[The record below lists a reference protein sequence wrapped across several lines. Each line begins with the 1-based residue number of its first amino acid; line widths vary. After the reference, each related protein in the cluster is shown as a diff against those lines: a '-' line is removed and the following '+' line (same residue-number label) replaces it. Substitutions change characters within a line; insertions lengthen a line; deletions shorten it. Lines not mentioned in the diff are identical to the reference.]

1 MAINKLR
8 GTKSADGTAVVLP
21 SRTGSYGEAYALPVG
36 TGRMMMADEGSYY
49 VAQNA
54 TVGTQLTGHVA
65 PAISDTNT
73 KSIIHF
79 YNPATSGKDV
89 YLDYLVLTTVVA
101 NASATAVDFLAWT
114 DQKGAT
120 GLTSGGT
127 AITSIAN
134 TRADSTN
141 TTGITLTAGACVT
154 APATNIHRVLQRTV
168 KPYIGVALDSYSFV
182 WGNGAWAPTGY
193 ALITAVTNTITSCAP
208 VVVGPGCNFYFVQTG
223 PSGAATAMTFEFEMG
238 FWER

>member
-1 MAINKLR
+1 MAVNKLR
-8 GTKSADGTAVVLP
+8 GTPTPDSPAIATP
-21 SRTGSYGEAYALPVG
+21 TRTGKYAEAYALPMG
-36 TGRMMMADEGSYY
+36 TGRMTWADEGSYY

-54 TVGTQLTGHVA
+54 TIGTQLTGHVA
-65 PAISDTNT
+65 PAIADANT

-79 YNPATSGKDV
+79 FNAGTKDV

-114 DQKGAT
+114 DQKGVS

-127 AITSIAN
+127 AITTINN
-134 TRADSTN
+134 TRSDSTN
-141 TTGITLTAGACVT
+141 ASLISLTAGACIT
-154 APATNIHRVLQRTV
+154 APLTNIHRVLQRTV

-182 WGNGAWAPTGY
+182 FGNGAWAPTGY

-208 VVVGPGCNFYFVQTG
+208 CVVGPGCNFYFVQTG
-223 PSGAATAMTFEFEMG
+223 PSGATTAMTFEFEMG
-238 FWER
+238 FIER

>member
-1 MAINKLR
+1 MAVNKLR
-8 GTKSADGTAVVLP
+8 PTKVADNTAGILP
-21 SRTGSYGEAYALPVG
+21 TRAGVYNEAAVIPYG
-36 TGRMMMADEGSYY
+36 TGRISMADEGSYF

-65 PAISDTNT
+65 PAIADTNT

-79 YNPATSGKDV
+79 FNAGTKDV

-114 DQKGAT
+114 DSKGVT

-127 AITSIAN
+127 AITTIYP
-134 TRADSTN
+134 TRSDSTN
-141 TTGITLTAGACVT
+141 TSGITLTAGACVT
-154 APATNIHRVLQRTV
+154 APLTNIHRVLQRTV

-182 WGNGAWAPTGY
+182 FGNGAWAPTGY
-193 ALITAVTNTITSCAP
+193 ALVTAVTNTIASCAP
-208 VVVGPGCNFYFVQTG
+208 VVVAPGGNFYFVQTG
-223 PSGAATAMTFEFEMG
+223 PSGAATAMTFELEMG

>member
-8 GTKSADGTAVVLP
+8 PTKNQDGTSIATP
-21 SRTGSYGEAYALPVG
+21 SRTGSYTEAYVLPIG
-36 TGRMMMADEGSYY
+36 TGRVAMADEGSYY

-65 PAISDTNT
+65 PAIADTNT

-79 YNPATSGKDV
+79 FNGGALDV
-89 YLDYLVLTTVVA
+89 TLDFLTITTVVA

-114 DQKGAT
+114 DNKGAT

-134 TRADSTN
+134 VRSNSTN
-141 TTGITLTAGACVT
+141 ASGITLTAGACVT
-154 APATNIHRVLQRTV
+154 APLTNIHRVFQRTV

-182 WGNGAWAPTGY
+182 FGNGAWAPTGY
-193 ALITAVTNTITSCAP
+193 ALITAVTHTLTSCAP
-208 VVVGPGCNFYFVQTG
+208 VIVGPGGNFYFVQTG

>member
-1 MAINKLR
+1 MAVNRTR
-8 GTKSADGTAVVLP
+8 GTKNQDGTSVVTP
-21 SRTGSYGEAYALPVG
+21 SRTGSYSEAYALPLSS
-36 TGRMMMADEGSYY
+36 GRHLLADEGSYY

-65 PAISDTNT
+65 PAIADTNT

-79 YNPATSGKDV
+79 YNSGTLDIT
-89 YLDYLVLTTVVA
+89 LDYLVLTTVIA

-114 DQKGAT
+114 DNKGAT

-134 TRADSTN
+134 TRSNSTN
-141 TTGITLTAGACVT
+141 TPSMTLTAGACIT
-154 APATNIHRVLQRTV
+154 APVTNIHRVLQRVV

-182 WGNGAWAPTGY
+182 FGNGAFGVTGY
-193 ALITAVTNTITSCAP
+193 ALITAITHTLTSCAP
-208 VVVGPGCNFYFVQTG
+208 VIIGPGGNFYFVQTG

>member
-1 MAINKLR
+1 MATAKLR
-8 GTKSADGTAVVLP
+8 PTGNPDGTTVVTP
-21 SRTGSYGEAYALPVG
+21 SRTGKYSEAAILPYG
-36 TGRMMMADEGSYY
+36 TGRMGMADEGSYF

-65 PAISDTNT
+65 PAIADTNT

-79 YNPATSGKDV
+79 FNGGTNDI
-89 YLDYLVLTTVVA
+89 YLDYLTLTTVVA

-114 DQKGAT
+114 DNKGTT

-127 AITSIAN
+127 AITSISN
-134 TRADSTN
+134 TRSNNTSTS
-141 TTGITLTAGACVT
+141 GMTLTAGACVT
-154 APATNIHRVLQRTV
+154 APVTNIHRVLQRTV

-193 ALITAVTNTITSCAP
+193 ALITAVTNTLTSCAP
-208 VVVGPGCNFYFVQTG
+208 VVIGPGGNFYFVQTG
-223 PSGAATAMTFEFEMG
+223 PSGATTAMTFEFELG
-238 FWER
+238 YWER